1 MGIRLYDSAWV
12 ALRGVDTPQQVQRD
26 RLNPAIFIIDGYR
39 YDIDGR
45 AFYVSETA
53 PDILRLLSLQDARTL
68 GLSTQYVAP
77 KEILA

>member
-12 ALRGVDTPQQVQRD
+12 ALRGVDTPQQVQKD
-26 RLNPAIFIIDGYR
+26 RVNPAVFVIDGYR

-45 AFYVSETA
+45 AFYFSETV

-77 KEILA
+77 KALLA